1 MERDKVVLVDIDDKP
16 VGEMDKIAAHQQGAL
31 HRAFS
36 VFVFNNQGE
45 LLIQQRASSKY
56 HGAGLWTNTCCSHP
70 QWGENVE
77 QSAME
82 RLEFEMGLQCKLKFS
97 HSFIY
102 KSEVENNL
110 IEHEYDHVFIGITN
124 EDPVIN
130 PDEVQDFAWVNVNEL
145 LDNVKMR
152 PQNYTY
158 WFKLALPVVL
168 PNLHR

>member
-1 MERDKVVLVDIDDKP
+1 M
-16 VGEMDKIAAHQQGAL
+16 
-31 HRAFS
+31 
-36 VFVFNNQGE
+36 
-45 LLIQQRASSKY
+45 LIQQRASSKY

-70 QWGENVE
+70 QWDENVE
-77 QSAME
+77 KSAIE
-82 RLEFEMGLQCKLKFS
+82 RLKFEMGLQCKLKFS

-130 PDEVQDFAWVNVNEL
+130 RDEVEDFAWVKVNEL
-145 LDNVKMR
+145 LDDVKMR
-152 PQNYTY
+152 PQDYTY